1 MYFVL
6 RLDLKRIRFRN
17 FRARCSL
24 LFARKKERVLAK
36 NQPKLGETKE
46 IFCVIRFLI
55 DSFVLCGWKTKK
67 EFVI

>member
-1 MYFVL
+1 TYSFPKL
-6 RLDLKRIRFRN
+6 S
-17 FRARCSL
+17 RAL
-24 LFARKKERVLAK
+24 LFALREKRERWSK

-55 DSFVLCGWKTKK
+55 DSFVLGWKTKK